1 MIETKEIMSR
11 EAVTGGIFE
20 CRYDES
26 LTLTQAD
33 NSLFRLLG
41 MNAGSLKS
49 GTPISFLDR
58 ICAEDRPIFLEKI
71 RYQLSRSRVFMSEL
85 HIMTSGGQLRWIHI
99 CGELLTEQESPLLHC
114 IFHDVT
120 DARDRQERLAI
131 ESQIYD
137 IILSQ
142 TQDIIFELDCLTR
155 DIYYSP
161 TFEKK
166 FGYQIPVRGFPDS
179 MFATDI
185 IHEKDKIPLRSCFQS
200 ILTGQD
206 QMQCEYR
213 LKHRNGRYL
222 WVSVNATAIR
232 DLRGRLLKIVGI
244 ISDINEQKE
253 EILRAKKDA
262 LLDPLTSLLNRR
274 ECIRR
279 IEAYTRTEE
288 EMGALILID
297 IDNFKSINDTNGHLF
312 GDKVLVD
319 LAAALR
325 LAFRRNDIT
334 ARIGGD
340 EFIAFMPHIHV
351 HGDVVPKLE
360 TILYSLSRCAK
371 TGGKEETAPEPDDAV
386 TFSIGVS
393 FYPDHGKDFSSL
405 FEKAD
410 AAMYHAKR
418 RGKNQYYIY
427 KEDAPQA
434 YDS

>member
-1 MIETKEIMSR
+1 
-11 EAVTGGIFE
+11 
-20 CRYDES
+20 
-26 LTLTQAD
+26 
-33 NSLFRLLG
+33 
-41 MNAGSLKS
+41 
-49 GTPISFLDR
+49 
-58 ICAEDRPIFLEKI
+58 
-71 RYQLSRSRVFMSEL
+71 
-85 HIMTSGGQLRWIHI
+85 MTSDGQLRWIHI

-360 TILYSLSRCAK
+360 TILYSLSRCAE
-371 TGGKEETAPEPDDAV
+371 TDGKADAAPESDSAV

-393 FYPDHGKDFSSL
+393 FYPDHGRDFSSL
-405 FEKAD
+405 YEKAD

-427 KEDAPQA
+427 KEDAPEA
-434 YDS
+434 

>member
-1 MIETKEIMSR
+1 M
-11 EAVTGGIFE
+11 
-20 CRYDES
+20 
-26 LTLTQAD
+26 
-33 NSLFRLLG
+33 
-41 MNAGSLKS
+41 
-49 GTPISFLDR
+49 
-58 ICAEDRPIFLEKI
+58 
-71 RYQLSRSRVFMSEL
+71 
-85 HIMTSGGQLRWIHI
+85 
-99 CGELLTEQESPLLHC
+99 
-114 IFHDVT
+114 
-120 DARDRQERLAI
+120 
-131 ESQIYD
+131 
-137 IILSQ
+137 
-142 TQDIIFELDCLTR
+142 
-155 DIYYSP
+155 
-161 TFEKK
+161 
-166 FGYQIPVRGFPDS
+166 
-179 MFATDI
+179 
-185 IHEKDKIPLRSCFQS
+185 
-200 ILTGQD
+200 
-206 QMQCEYR
+206 
-213 LKHRNGRYL
+213 
-222 WVSVNATAIR
+222 NATAIR

-351 HGDVVPKLE
+351 RGDVVPKLE
-360 TILYSLSRCAK
+360 TILYSLSRCAE
-371 TGGKEETAPEPDDAV
+371 TDGKADAAPESDSAV

-393 FYPDHGKDFSSL
+393 FYPDHGRDFSSL
-405 FEKAD
+405 YEKAD

-427 KEDAPQA
+427 KEDAPEA
-434 YDS
+434 

>member
-1 MIETKEIMSR
+1 MNWT
-11 EAVTGGIFE
+11 VLPGI
-20 CRYDES
+20 S
-26 LTLTQAD
+26 T
-33 NSLFRLLG
+33 
-41 MNAGSLKS
+41 
-49 GTPISFLDR
+49 
-58 ICAEDRPIFLEKI
+58 
-71 RYQLSRSRVFMSEL
+71 
-85 HIMTSGGQLRWIHI
+85 
-99 CGELLTEQESPLLHC
+99 
-114 IFHDVT
+114 
-120 DARDRQERLAI
+120 
-131 ESQIYD
+131 
-137 IILSQ
+137 IL
-142 TQDIIFELDCLTR
+142 
-155 DIYYSP
+155 P

-340 EFIAFMPHIHV
+340 ESHCIHAS
-351 HGDVVPKLE
+351 HTCP
-360 TILYSLSRCAK
+360 
-371 TGGKEETAPEPDDAV
+371 
-386 TFSIGVS
+386 
-393 FYPDHGKDFSSL
+393 
-405 FEKAD
+405 
-410 AAMYHAKR
+410 
-418 RGKNQYYIY
+418 
-427 KEDAPQA
+427 
-434 YDS
+434 

>member
-1 MIETKEIMSR
+1 
-11 EAVTGGIFE
+11 
-20 CRYDES
+20 
-26 LTLTQAD
+26 
-33 NSLFRLLG
+33 
-41 MNAGSLKS
+41 
-49 GTPISFLDR
+49 
-58 ICAEDRPIFLEKI
+58 
-71 RYQLSRSRVFMSEL
+71 
-85 HIMTSGGQLRWIHI
+85 
-99 CGELLTEQESPLLHC
+99 
-114 IFHDVT
+114 
-120 DARDRQERLAI
+120 
-131 ESQIYD
+131 
-137 IILSQ
+137 
-142 TQDIIFELDCLTR
+142 
-155 DIYYSP
+155 
-161 TFEKK
+161 
-166 FGYQIPVRGFPDS
+166 

-185 IHEKDKIPLRSCFQS
+185 IHEKDKILLRRCFQS
-200 ILTGQD
+200 ILAGQN

-232 DLRGRLLKIVGI
+232 RFKAARLKIVGI

-253 EILRAKKDA
+253 EILRAKGRPA
-262 LLDPLTSLLNRR
+262 GSLTSLLNRR

-312 GDKVLVD
+312 GDKVPVD

-360 TILYSLSRCAK
+360 TILYSLSRCA
-371 TGGKEETAPEPDDAV
+371 ETDGEGRCCTESDSAV

-393 FYPDHGKDFSSL
+393 FYPDHGRDFSSL
-405 FEKAD
+405 YERLTQPCTTPNEEVKT
-410 AAMYHAKR
+410 
-418 RGKNQYYIY
+418 NITYIR
-427 KEDAPQA
+427 EDAPEA
-434 YDS
+434 

>member
-1 MIETKEIMSR
+1 MIETKEIMGR

-20 CRYDES
+20 YRYDES

-85 HIMTSGGQLRWIHI
+85 HIMSSGGQLRWIHI

-200 ILTGQD
+200 ILAGQD

-371 TGGKEETAPEPDDAV
+371 TGGKEETAPEPDNAV

-427 KEDAPQA
+427 KEDGPQA

>member
-1 MIETKEIMSR
+1 
-11 EAVTGGIFE
+11 
-20 CRYDES
+20 
-26 LTLTQAD
+26 
-33 NSLFRLLG
+33 
-41 MNAGSLKS
+41 
-49 GTPISFLDR
+49 
-58 ICAEDRPIFLEKI
+58 
-71 RYQLSRSRVFMSEL
+71 
-85 HIMTSGGQLRWIHI
+85 MTSGGQLRWIHI

-200 ILTGQD
+200 ILAGQD

-393 FYPDHGKDFSSL
+393 FYPDHGKHFSSL

>member
-1 MIETKEIMSR
+1 MIKTGEAMGL

-20 CRYDES
+20 CRYDDH
-26 LTLTQAD
+26 LTLIQAD
-33 NSLFRLLG
+33 HSLFLLLG
-41 MNAGSLKS
+41 IENGCLPS
-49 GTPISFLDR
+49 GAPVSFLDR
-58 ICAEDRPIFLEKI
+58 ICEEDRPIFLENI
-71 RYQLSRSRVFMSEL
+71 QYQLSRSRVFMSEL
-85 HIMTSGGQLRWIHI
+85 HIISGDGQLRWIHI
-99 CGELLTEQESPLLHC
+99 CGELLKGDGEFPCLHC

-166 FGYQIPVRGFPDS
+166 FGYQIPVKGFPDS

-185 IHEKDKIPLRSCFQS
+185 IHEKDKLPLRSCFQS
-200 ILTGQD
+200 ILAGQD

-253 EILRAKKDA
+253 EILQAKKDA

-279 IEAYTRTEE
+279 IEAYTRTGED
-288 EMGALILID
+288 MGALILID
-297 IDNFKSINDTNGHLF
+297 IDNFKSINDTSGHLF
-312 GDKVLVD
+312 GDKVLMD

-325 LAFRRNDIT
+325 SAFRRNDIT

-340 EFIAFMPHIHV
+340 EFIAFMPHIHD

-360 TILYSLSRCAK
+360 TILCSLSRCAQ
-371 TGGKEETAPEPDDAV
+371 TDGNADTAPGPESAV

-393 FYPDHGKDFSSL
+393 FYPDHGGDFSSL

-410 AAMYHAKR
+410 EAMYQAKR

-427 KEDAPQA
+427 GGI
-434 YDS
+434 